1 MGDTTDQLLTAEEAG
16 RLLRLKTSTIRRL
29 THTREL
35 PCCRPTGKR
44 CVRYRLSDLQALIRM
59 RSQPARAEV
68 GRRRH
73 RPAGQAPEHGDHRE
87 GENQRPDR
95 LSE

>member
-1 MGDTTDQLLTAEEAG
+1 MSDTTDQLLTAEECA
-16 RLLRLKTSTIRRL
+16 RLLGLKVSTIRRL

-35 PCCRPTGKR
+35 PCVKVTGR
-44 CVRYRLSDLQALIRM
+44 RAVRYALSDLQSLIRM
-59 RSQPARAEV
+59 RSQPARTEV

-73 RPAGQAPEHGDHRE
+73 RPAGQASEHGGHRE
-87 GENQRPDR
+87 GESQRPDR